1 MRLSNKPQKDA
12 ATTTERA
19 KSSYSF
25 HFSPI
30 YITFVLRKKSEMEMT
45 QENNTSKTLSP
56 WLSLLPIGILVA
68 LLALT
73 IYIFGSDALGGGSQ
87 VALLIATSICVIIGM
102 SVLRKPWND
111 FEEAIVRN
119 ISGVSSAIII
129 LLIIGALSGAWVVS
143 GVVPTLIYY
152 GIQVIHPDFFLLCT
166 CIICAIVSV
175 MTGSSWT
182 TIATIGIALMGIGK
196 AQGFDEGW
204 IAGAI
209 ISGAYFGDKV
219 SPLSDTTVLASS
231 TTGTPLFTHIRYLMY
246 TTVPSIV
253 LALIIFAVA
262 GLSHEA
268 ADTSH
273 ITLFTETL
281 ASKFH
286 ITPWLLIVPL
296 ITGILI
302 AKRVPSIITLFVST
316 VLAVICAA
324 IFQPQLLVEIAGDTV
339 DTWVD
344 SVRGTFVMLFGPTSI
359 ETGSMEVNDLISTR
373 GMAGM
378 MDTIWLILCAMCFG
392 GAMTA
397 GGMIDGITRLL
408 TRFTHKRTSMV
419 TSTVASGLFFNIATA
434 DQYISIILTG
444 NMFKDI
450 YHKNGYESRL
460 LSRTTEDAVTVTSVL
475 IPWNTCGM
483 TQATILSVNTLTYL
497 PYCFFNLISP
507 LMSILVAWTGYKIA
521 HKAKELK

>member
-1 MRLSNKPQKDA
+1 M
-12 ATTTERA
+12 
-19 KSSYSF
+19 
-25 HFSPI
+25 
-30 YITFVLRKKSEMEMT
+30 
-45 QENNTSKTLSP
+45 QESTLHRTPSP
-56 WLSLLPIGILVA
+56 WLSLFPIAVLVA

-87 VALLIATSICVIIGM
+87 VALLVATAVCVAIGM
-102 SVLRKPWND
+102 GVLRRPWAV
-111 FEEAIVRN
+111 FEEAMVRN
-119 ISGVSSAIII
+119 ISGVGAAIII

-152 GIQVIHPDFFLLCT
+152 GVQVIHPDFFLLCS

-231 TTGTPLFTHIRYLMY
+231 TTETPLFTHIRYLMY
-246 TTVPSIV
+246 TTVPSVV
-253 LALIIFAVA
+253 LALIIFGVA

-268 ADTSH
+268 SDTSH
-273 ITLFTETL
+273 IALFTETL
-281 ASKFH
+281 SAKFH
-286 ITPWLLIVPL
+286 ITPWLLLVP
-296 ITGILI
+296 IATGVLI

-316 VLAVICAA
+316 LLAVLFAVLL
-324 IFQPQLLVEIAGDTV
+324 QPQLLTEIAGSASG
-339 DTWVD
+339 WID
-344 SVRGTFVMLFGPTSI
+344 STKGAFMMLFGATNL
-359 ETGSMEVNDLISTR
+359 ETGVAEVNDLIATR

-378 MDTIWLILCAMCFG
+378 MDTIWLIICAMCFG
-392 GAMTA
+392 GAMAA
-397 GGMIDGITRLL
+397 GGMIEGITRLL
-408 TRFTHKRTSMV
+408 TRFTHHRTSMV
-419 TSTVASGLFFNIATA
+419 ASTVGAGLFFNLATA

-450 YHKNGYESRL
+450 YRRGGYESRL

-475 IPWNTCGM
+475 VPWNTCGM
-483 TQATILSVNTLTYL
+483 TQATILSVSTLTYL

-507 LMSILVAWTGYKIA
+507 LMSILVAWTGYKIRRNA
-521 HKAKELK
+521 QK